1 MPNHNYHSSSSSSSK
16 FPTEQIDPNFV
27 GLPSVNVN
35 INTNTNEKRRSHS
48 VNYGYNNVPP
58 MMQLG
63 HSFDSPQ
70 SYHQQQVYNEDYPP
84 QPPPRR
90 RSSSSGGTKVRL
102 EEKFKPYHNDENI
115 EKVS

>member
-1 MPNHNYHSSSSSSSK
+1 MPNHNYHLSSSSSSSK

-27 GLPSVNVN
+27 GLPNVNVN
-35 INTNTNEKRRSHS
+35 VNVNEKRRSHS
-48 VNYGYNNVPP
+48 VNYGYNNAPP
-58 MMQLG
+58 MQLG

-70 SYHQQQVYNEDYPP
+70 SYQQQVYNEDYPP

-102 EEKFKPYHNDENI
+102 EEKFKPFHNDENI